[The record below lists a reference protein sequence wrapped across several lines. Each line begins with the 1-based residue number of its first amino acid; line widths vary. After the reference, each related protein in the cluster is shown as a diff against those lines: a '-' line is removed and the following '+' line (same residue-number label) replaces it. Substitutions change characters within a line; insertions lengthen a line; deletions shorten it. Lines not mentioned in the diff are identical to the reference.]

1 MMVVRLL
8 RGIGA
13 NTFQQ
18 VVVFIVQIVLVP
30 VFATRWGLERYGIW
44 LLLSSVPSYLSLSD
58 FGFATAAAS
67 DMTMRVARGDQR
79 GALVTF
85 QSTWVLIGIVSA
97 VLTTF
102 FVAVVWFIPASN
114 LPSDGAVSASEMR
127 STLVILGVFALVS
140 MQGSIFHAGFQC
152 AGRYARGISLSAVT
166 SLVEGA
172 AAVCV
177 LTFGG
182 SLRDLA
188 ASYLV
193 CRTISL
199 LLQSLVLGRT
209 VPWLSFGYRHASWT
223 EIRRLYRPAVAVMAL
238 PFAQAV
244 FLQGTIVVIGVAASP
259 AAVPAFTAVRTLTR
273 TGVQFAT
280 MVNHAIMPEMAS
292 AVALEDVQL
301 QARIIAITLQA
312 SALMV
317 LPLACG
323 ILVLGRWFVG
333 VWTHGA
339 IEPSGALIAVMT
351 FVMVLQGFWVPLS
364 NLLLAA
370 NRHSAYSYVFLATSV
385 FCTALSYATT
395 LWLGPFGAGLALLCM
410 DAVMTCHVVHVIST
424 RMIMWRAVTD
434 AAPRPRDMAMRLS
447 AMLSGRRHAMRS

>member
-1 MMVVRLL
+1 MMVPRLV

-18 VVVFIVQIVLVP
+18 VVVFIVQLVLVP

-67 DMTMRVARGDQR
+67 DMTMRVAREDR
-79 GALVTF
+79 HGALVTF
-85 QSTWVLIGIVSA
+85 QSTWVLIGIVSV

-102 FVAVVWFIPASN
+102 IFVSVAL
-114 LPSDGAVSASEMR
+114 LPQSWLPGNAAMGASELR
-127 STLVILGVFALVS
+127 ATLLILVLFSLVCL
-140 MQGSIFHAGFQC
+140 QGSIFQAAFQC
-152 AGRYARGISLSAVT
+152 AGLYALGITLSACT
-166 SLVEGA
+166 TLVEGL
-172 AAVCV
+172 AAVGV
-177 LTFGG
+177 VTMGG
-182 SLRDLA
+182 SLPHLA
-188 ASYLV
+188 ATYLG

-209 VPWLSFGYRHASWT
+209 VPWLPFGFRHASWT
-223 EIRRLYRPAVAVMAL
+223 EIRRLYHPAVAVMAL
-238 PFAQAV
+238 PVAQAV
-244 FLQGTIVVIGVAASP
+244 FLQGTIVVIGLAASP

-280 MVNHAIMPEMAS
+280 MINHAIMPEMAG
-292 AVALEDVQL
+292 AVALDDLRL
-301 QARIIAITLQA
+301 QARIVAITLQA

-339 IEPSGALIAVMT
+339 IEPSEALIVVMT
-351 FVMVLQGFWVPLS
+351 FVMMLQGFWVPLS

-370 NRHSAYSYVFLATSV
+370 NRHSSYSYVFLATSL
-385 FCTALSYATT
+385 FFTTLSYPTT
-395 LWLGPFGAGLALLCM
+395 LWLGSVGAGLTLLCM
-410 DAVMTCHVVHVIST
+410 DAVMTCHVIRIVST
-424 RMIMWRAVTD
+424 RMIRWRLVTD

-447 AMLSGRRHAMRS
+447 ARLSGGRPAMRN

>member
-1 MMVVRLL
+1 MVVRLL

-18 VVVFIVQIVLVP
+18 VVVFIVQLVLVP

-44 LLLSSVPSYLSLSD
+44 LLLSAVPSYLSLSD

-67 DMTMRVARGDQR
+67 DMTMRVAREDKR

-102 FVAVVWFIPASN
+102 FFVAVALLPASW
-114 LPSDGAVSASEMR
+114 LPGTATAGSSELR
-127 STLVILGVFALVS
+127 ATLLILVVFALVCL
-140 MQGSIFHAGFQC
+140 QGSIFQAAFQC
-152 AGRYARGISLSAVT
+152 AGLYALGITLSACT
-166 SLVEGA
+166 TLVEGL
-172 AAVCV
+172 AAVGV
-177 LTFGG
+177 VTMGG
-182 SLRDLA
+182 SLPHLA
-188 ASYLV
+188 ATYLG

-199 LLQSLVLGRT
+199 LFQSLVLGRS
-209 VPWLSFGYRHASWT
+209 VPWLSFGFRHASWT

-244 FLQGTIVVIGVAASP
+244 FLQGTIVVIGLAASP

-280 MVNHAIMPEMAS
+280 MVNHAIMPEMAG
-292 AVALEDVQL
+292 AVALEDVRL

-339 IEPSGALIAVMT
+339 IEPSVALIAVMT

-370 NRHSAYSYVFLATSV
+370 NRHSAYSYVFLATSLI
-385 FCTALSYATT
+385 FTTLSYPMT
-395 LWLGPFGAGLALLCM
+395 LWLGAFGAGLALLGM
-410 DAVMTCHVVHVIST
+410 DAVMTCHVIRVVST
-424 RMIMWRAVTD
+424 RMIMWRVVND

-447 AMLSGRRHAMRS
+447 AMLSGRRHAMRN